1 MKSVKQS
8 RRKFLLICLAIAIPI
23 IPCGIALVGCDNTTE
38 TVQTITNINGKDFEI
53 TDNSSAGFLVTNY
66 WVSVYA
72 SPTTVGNKSL
82 FSRWNRHRTEIF
94 RYDWS
99 QPNGPYP
106 SIKASG
112 PNKILIS
119 IPSVSSVFL
128 KRTSIEN
135 VAIDYD
141 IGHIDYP

>member
-38 TVQTITNINGKDFEI
+38 TVQTITNINGEDFEI
-53 TDNSSAGFLVTNY
+53 ADNSSAGFLVTNY

-99 QPNGPYP
+99 YPNGPYP

-112 PNKILIS
+112 PDKILVS
-119 IPSVSSVFL
+119 IPSVSSVML
-128 KRTSIEN
+128 KRTSVEN
-135 VAIDYD
+135 VHIDYA